1 MYAWLRR
8 SHTCCTAVDTLSL
21 TALKQTFDSKRDRGV
36 LEDVGLMKQLGRL
49 DEEQALDAIK
59 NYRDAASRRG
69 GKSILNP
76 SAYFMVILREFIEVR
91 RFTHALMLSHATTCC
106 LKLKCFVL
114 LVSFSESTCGCWT
127 QLQLR
132 VAPLYLAFKLLSLVC
147 YTCLHHCI
155 IAPCIYIHTT
165 GHYATAE
172 LSRQRRSF
180 PYLHVS
186 TRLSQW
192 QQPRYEQQQ

>member
-8 SHTCCTAVDTLSL
+8 SHTCCTVVDTLSL

-59 NYRDAASRRG
+59 NYRDATSRRG

-91 RFTHALMLSHATTCC
+91 RFTHALILSRASTCC
-106 LKLKCFVL
+106 LQSECCVL
-114 LVSFSESTCGCWT
+114 LSRLASTCGCWI

-132 VAPLYLAFKLLSLVC
+132 VAPL
-147 YTCLHHCI
+147 
-155 IAPCIYIHTT
+155 
-165 GHYATAE
+165 
-172 LSRQRRSF
+172 
-180 PYLHVS
+180 
-186 TRLSQW
+186 
-192 QQPRYEQQQ
+192 